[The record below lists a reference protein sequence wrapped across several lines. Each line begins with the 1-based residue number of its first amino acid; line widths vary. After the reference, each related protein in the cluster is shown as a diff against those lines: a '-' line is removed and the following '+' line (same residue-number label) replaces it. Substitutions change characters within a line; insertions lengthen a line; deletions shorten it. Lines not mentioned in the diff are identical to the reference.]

1 LPPSGIAHHQRMSE
15 HTDATEDREDDSQ
28 EVSEEQRRRESDAEQ
43 PQPLA
48 KTSSGSTDLEN
59 E

>member
-1 LPPSGIAHHQRMSE
+1 MSE
-15 HTDATEDREDDSQ
+15 HTDATEDRPEDDVPA
-28 EVSEEQRRRESDAEQ
+28 ETGEERRRTETDAEQ

-48 KTSSGSTDLEN
+48 KTSSGSTELDE